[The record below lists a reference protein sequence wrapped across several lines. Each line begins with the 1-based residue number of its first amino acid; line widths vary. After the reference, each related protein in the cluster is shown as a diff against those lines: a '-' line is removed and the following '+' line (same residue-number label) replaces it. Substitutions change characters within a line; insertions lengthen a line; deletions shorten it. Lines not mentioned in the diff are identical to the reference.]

1 MELAAL
7 IVAMVA
13 NLVKI
18 EHDYLDIVR
27 GKPKQEIQQIKS
39 EEKPMKKENIRKIDK
54 LEIVN
59 VC

>member
-1 MELAAL
+1 
-7 IVAMVA
+7 MVA